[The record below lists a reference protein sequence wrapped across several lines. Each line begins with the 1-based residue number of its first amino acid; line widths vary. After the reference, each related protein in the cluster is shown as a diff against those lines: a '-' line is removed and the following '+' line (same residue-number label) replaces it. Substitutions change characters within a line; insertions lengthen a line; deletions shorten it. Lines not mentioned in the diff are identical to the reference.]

1 MLKKLRKMLRM
12 ETRAEPAEI
21 RAEPL
26 TDSGTITETD
36 VSDVLRGKSAQTTIT
51 REEAMN
57 IPAVAGSVHFICNI
71 VASLPIRLYKTEP
84 GGNVVEIQND
94 HRLQLLND
102 ETGDLLDAVQSKR
115 AILEDMLLEGN
126 GYWYLNKRGNFLES
140 IHYVEAAQVAVNKNA
155 DPIFKEADI
164 LVNGKKYYD
173 FDFLRITRLSK
184 DGVTGTG
191 VLKENPILLS
201 AMYNSLK
208 YENNTMSRGGRKGFL
223 KSERKLDQ
231 KMLDYLKQ
239 KWQQFFGNN
248 DADNDVIVLNQG
260 LSFEP
265 ASSTATEN
273 QLNENKL
280 TNTKQCYGIFGL
292 SEELFVSGSGTT
304 DVFLK
309 AIKTGIK
316 PVVEAFEK
324 ALNKFLLLEEEKQC
338 YRFRIDL
345 KDIIR
350 ADTLTMYQAYEI
362 ALKNG
367 ILKLDEVRKAEN
379 LPAVDFNFVK
389 LGLDT
394 VLYNPE
400 QKTIYIPNMGEMID
414 LQTKQIMNMR
424 GKGGEKG
431 GNEN

>member
-26 TDSGTITETD
+26 TDSGKITE
-36 VSDVLRGKSAQTTIT
+36 SDVADVLWGRSAQTTIT

-84 GGNVVEIQND
+84 NGNVVEIKND

-102 ETGDLLDAVQSKR
+102 ETGDLLDAVQAKR

-126 GYWYLNKRGNFLES
+126 GYWFLNKRGNFLES
-140 IHYVEAAQVAVNKNA
+140 IHYVEAAQVAVDKNA

-164 LVNGKKYYD
+164 LVGGKKYFD
-173 FDFLRITRLSK
+173 FNFLRITRLSK

-324 ALNKFLLLEEEKQC
+324 ALNKFLLLEEEKRW

-345 KDIIR
+345 KMPSAIK
-350 ADTLTMYQAYEI
+350 TMVPRY
-362 ALKNG
+362 LKN
-367 ILKLDEVRKAEN
+367 
-379 LPAVDFNFVK
+379 
-389 LGLDT
+389 
-394 VLYNPE
+394 
-400 QKTIYIPNMGEMID
+400 
-414 LQTKQIMNMR
+414 
-424 GKGGEKG
+424 
-431 GNEN
+431 

>member
-1 MLKKLRKMLRM
+1 MLKKLRNMLGM
-12 ETRAEPAEI
+12 ET

-26 TDSGTITETD
+26 TDSGAVTEAD
-36 VSDVLRGKSAQTTIT
+36 ISSILRGRSAQTVIT

-57 IPAVAGSVHFICNI
+57 IPAVSGSVHFICNI

-84 GGNVVEIQND
+84 DGNVVEVLDD
-94 HRLQLLND
+94 HRLKLLND
-102 ETGDLLDAVQSKR
+102 ETGDLLDSVQAKR
-115 AILEDMLLEGN
+115 ALLEDMLLEGN
-126 GYWYLNKRGNFLES
+126 GYWYLHRRGNYLES

-164 LVNGKKYYD
+164 LVNGRKYFD
-173 FDFLRITRLSK
+173 FEFLRITRLSR
-184 DGVTGTG
+184 DGVTGIG

-201 AMYNSLK
+201 AMFNSLK

-223 KSERKLDQ
+223 KSEKKLDQ

-292 SEELFVSGSGTT
+292 SEELFVSGPGTQ

-309 AIKTGIK
+309 AIKTGVK
-316 PVVEAFEK
+316 PVVEALEK
-324 ALNKFLLLEEEKQC
+324 ALNKFLLLEEEKKS

-350 ADTLTMYQAYEI
+350 ADTLTMYKAYEI

-367 ILKLDEVRKAEN
+367 ILQLDEVRKAEN
-379 LPAVDFNFVK
+379 LPAVGFNFIK
-389 LGLDT
+389 LGLDA
-394 VLYNPE
+394 VLYDPKNRS
-400 QKTIYIPNMGEMID
+400 IYIPNTGELKNLKANTI
-414 LQTKQIMNMR
+414 KNP
-424 GKGGEKG
+424 KSEGGEVIG
-431 GNEN
+431 DES